1 MRALVIQHDHLCVPA
16 VVGER
21 LHERGYDLQVHL
33 VVSVERYD
41 TPDVVTT
48 FPDPTDFDLVVT
60 LGAPWSVYDHGTVG
74 SWVLSELD
82 LLRRA
87 DAAAV
92 PVLGICFGG
101 QLLALAHGGSVSRSE
116 SPELGWVDVSSD
128 DDDLVPSGSWFAWH
142 YDRWEAPAG
151 SVEVARNTSSPQ
163 AFVLRRN
170 LALQFHP
177 EITAAVVEGWIGDAG
192 GRRDLA
198 QLGLDAATLVRQT
211 REVAAENRRR
221 AAVLVDGFLAHVAA
235 GRAQPIGSPARP
247 V

>member
-1 MRALVIQHDHLCVPA
+1 MFGYTFQWKQVFARLPQMLDGALVTLQIAVLSMVIGILLAILLTTFRLSGSRALSAI
-16 VVGER
+16 
-21 LHERGYDLQVHL
+21 
-33 VVSVERYD
+33 S
-41 TPDVVTT
+41 T
-48 FPDPTDFDLVVT
+48 
-60 LGAPWSVYDHGTVG
+60 
-74 SWVLSELD
+74 
-82 LLRRA
+82 
-87 DAAAV
+87 
-92 PVLGICFGG
+92 
-101 QLLALAHGGSVSRSE
+101 
-116 SPELGWVDVSSD
+116 
-128 DDDLVPSGSWFAWH
+128 AW
-142 YDRWEAPAG
+142 
-151 SVEVARNTSSPQ
+151 VEVARNTSSPQ

-211 REVAAENRRR
+211 RELAAENRRR